1 MPIVHKAHLY
11 DQIITTPVELKI
23 FQFYTLVLQTSKNLL
38 SKNIFLKKVK
48 N

>member
-11 DQIITTPVELKI
+11 DQIITPVELKI